1 MWILLLVS
9 FAAVLHLFVIPWW
22 MEKCKKQ
29 WKLSLERFAKEHDGF
44 KHDDDDEN
52 SKEHVLLILN
62 PAA

>member
-1 MWILLLVS
+1 MWILLLVT
-9 FAAVLHLFVIPWW
+9 FVAVLHLFVIPCW

-29 WKLSLERFAKEHDGF
+29 WKLLLERFAKEHDGF
-44 KHDDDDEN
+44 QHDDDEN